1 MAIRLPIVS
10 SFDNKGLRRA
20 RAALQSFGNF
30 AADVGKVAAGAVT
43 AVAVA
48 GVREAAQF
56 ESSIAKIE
64 GLVGVGGDALD
75 ELARSARELG
85 PEFGKSANEAAD
97 ALFFITSAG
106 LRGEG
111 AINVLEASLKGAA
124 IGLGDTKTI
133 ADLATSAVN
142 AYGESQLDG
151 AKAVDVLTEAVRLG
165 KLEPAELAGAMGQVL
180 PLASNLGVSFDQVGA
195 ALAGMSKTGTD
206 ASTASTQLRQ
216 ILATIA
222 KPTNEA
228 NTALEQMGLSAEG
241 LREQIREEGLYATL
255 ETLTDAFDGNIEATS
270 EVFGNI
276 RALSGVLDLMGASA
290 EDNREVFAQ
299 LADGTGVLDEAFAV
313 AADTAEFKFN
323 QAMGATKEILL
334 GIGED
339 LIERLLPHLDNFK
352 TFMDENGPLIEEVF
366 DNIFTVVERVAEGIG
381 TFISDLVG
389 DEDFQ
394 EFLANLQQ
402 WFIDTWPQVESL
414 VEQIGELAIQLAPL
428 LTGAIEETLP
438 FLEDLVSIMD
448 DLTFF
453 LNQGLG
459 LFGDMRIEL
468 PNWGGVIEA
477 QINPVKKLKDA
488 IKALADVLN
497 AARDAYERWLDAG
510 GPDFEGVRAEALKQ
524 GLGQPRATGGPVAAR
539 KAYMIGERGPELFIP
554 STSGQIVPN
563 NQLTSPGGGG
573 PNYTINV
580 TAGVGDPVRIGEE
593 VVTAIKR
600 YERASGPVFASA

>member
-10 SFDNKGLRRA
+10 TFDKKGLDRA
-20 RAALQSFGNF
+20 KRALKNFSSF
-30 AADVGKVAAGAVT
+30 AADVGKIAAGAVT

-48 GVREAAQF
+48 GVREASAF

-64 GLVGVGGDALD
+64 GLVGVGGEQLD
-75 ELARSARELG
+75 RLAQSARELG

-142 AYGESQLDG
+142 AYGESNLDG
-151 AKAVDVLTEAVRLG
+151 AQAVDVLTEAVRLG

-228 NTALEQMGLSAEG
+228 ETALAEMGLSAEG

-299 LADGTGVLDEAFAV
+299 LADGTGVLDEAFGIASE
-313 AADTAEFKFN
+313 TAEFKFN
-323 QAMGATKEILL
+323 QAMGTTKEILL

-339 LIERLLPHLDNFK
+339 LIERLLPHLDSFK
-352 TFMDENGPLIEEVF
+352 TFMDENGPLIETIF
-366 DNIFTVVERVAEGIG
+366 DNIFQVVENVAIG
-381 TFISDLVG
+381 VSDFIDDLVG
-389 DEDFQ
+389 DESFQ

-402 WFIDTWPQVESL
+402 WFIDTWPQVEEL
-414 VEQIGELAIQLAPL
+414 IGQLADLALQLTPL
-428 LTGAIEETLP
+428 LTDAIEEALP
-438 FLEDLVSIMD
+438 ILQDLVSIAD
-448 DLTFF
+448 DLMFF
-453 LNQGLG
+453 INEGTTALENMG
-459 LFGDMRIEL
+459 IEL
-468 PNWGGVIEA
+468 PEWAGAIERA
-477 QINPVKKLKDA
+477 INPVKSLKDVVN
-488 IKALADVLN
+488 ALAGALN
-497 AARDAYERWLDAG
+497 AAREAYESWLDAG
-510 GPDFEGVRAEALKQ
+510 APSLDIDENKISGTGRF
-524 GLGQPRATGGPVAAR
+524 GLGGQRAMGGLVTGGSMYAV
-539 KAYMIGERGPELFIP
+539 GERGPELFIP
-554 STSGQIVPN
+554 NENGMIVPN
-563 NQLTSPGGGG
+563 NQIGATT
-573 PNYTINV
+573 NYNISV
-580 TAGVGDPVRIGEE
+580 QAGVGDPVRIGEE

-600 YERASGPVFASA
+600 YERVSGPVFASA

>member
-228 NTALEQMGLSAEG
+228 NTALEEMGLSAEG

-323 QAMGATKEILL
+323 QAMGTTKEILL

-488 IKALADVLN
+488 IRALADVLN

>member
-228 NTALEQMGLSAEG
+228 NTALAEMGLSAEG

-459 LFGDMRIEL
+459 LFEDMRIEL